1 MGMIPNLFDDVVVQ
15 KIISL
20 NVVRRLDKDGVAFN
34 MLKNAADAVID
45 SSDKY
50 YEGLYFLL
58 KQTVL

>member
-34 MLKNAADAVID
+34 MLKNAADALID

-50 YEGLYFLL
+50 YEGL
-58 KQTVL
+58 